1 MSSCAFCRIAA
12 AHHPVAPS
20 TYLHSTPNANANSP
34 STPTPGPGE
43 DGHAF
48 LILSTKHVL
57 AFLDIMPLTRGHV
70 LVVPR
75 NHHEKL
81 AEVGVRVSRELGTW
95 LPILSRAVM
104 RTVFGESTDSDPSGS
119 GSGDGNGNGTSGGT
133 RADPS
138 WNWNVVQNNGAGA
151 AQVVP
156 HVHFHIV
163 PRPPLGQA
171 STSAKMSFI
180 MFGRG
185 QREDLDD
192 EEAEDLVRL
201 LREEIAREVVR
212 VKEAED
218 IDLDGEFRDAE
229 SGVAGG
235 KGRL

>member
-1 MSSCAFCRIAA
+1 MSPCAFCRIAA
-12 AHHPVAPS
+12 AHPPVPPS
-20 TYLHSTPNANANSP
+20 TYLHQSHTESKPHLDI
-34 STPTPGPGE
+34 TE

-48 LILSTKHVL
+48 LVLSTEHVL

-75 NHHEKL
+75 KHSEKIS
-81 AEVGVRVSRELGTW
+81 EIGVKMGRELGTW
-95 LPILSRAVM
+95 LPILSRVVM
-104 RTVFGESTDSDPSGS
+104 RTVFGESDTEPDPHSDTIVHKPGEALN
-119 GSGDGNGNGTSGGT
+119 DE
-133 RADPS
+133 A
-138 WNWNVVQNNGAGA
+138 WNWNVVQNNGHGA

-163 PRPPLGQA
+163 PRPPLGAA

-192 EEAEDLVRL
+192 EEAEELAGELRRGVAKEVARVR
-201 LREEIAREVVR
+201 
-212 VKEAED
+212 EAEG
-218 IDLDGEFRDAE
+218 IDLEEGMGVGERGSDGKGG
-229 SGVAGG
+229 SGGG

>member
-1 MSSCAFCRIAA
+1 TSRKMSSCAFCRIAA
-12 AHHPVAPS
+12 AYHPVAPS
-20 TYLHSTPNANANSP
+20 TYLQSTSNANSNSP
-34 STPTPGPGE
+34 SAPKPGPGE

-104 RTVFGESTDSDPSGS
+104 RTVFGESTDSDPS
-119 GSGDGNGNGTSGGT
+119 
-133 RADPS
+133 DPS

-201 LREEIAREVVR
+201 LREEIAREVAR
-212 VKEAED
+212 VKEVEG
-218 IDLDGEFRDAE
+218 IDLEGEFQDAE